1 MIALD
6 AYLECLGDTIVQ
18 YLPTLME
25 RLISMLDSAPIK
37 LKSIAVGAIGSS
49 AHAAKEQ
56 FVPYFEATMQR
67 ITPFLELQPEEGE
80 TGEQGTKTDLRGVTQ
95 DTVGTLAEAVG
106 KEVFRPYYQ
115 STMELAFKATALNNP
130 RLKECSF
137 IYFAVMTKVYGE
149 EFAPLLP
156 TVMPLL
162 IASLAQSEVP
172 ETDEEK
178 TLALTGEPCPQRAC
192 PAAGLGAD

>member
-1 MIALD
+1 MVALD
-6 AYLECLGDTIVQ
+6 AYLECLGETIVQ

-25 RLISMLDSAPIK
+25 RLIRMLESAPIK

-56 FVPYFEATMQR
+56 FIPYFEPTMQR
-67 ITPFLELQPEEGE
+67 ILPFLELVPEDGE
-80 TGEQGTKTDLRGVTQ
+80 TGEQGTKTDLRGVSQ
-95 DTVGTLAEAVG
+95 DTVGTLAESVG
-106 KEVFRPYYQ
+106 KDVFRPYYQ
-115 STMELAFKATALNNP
+115 PTMELAFKATALNNA

-137 IYFAVMTKVYGE
+137 IYFAVMTKVYGD

-162 IASLAQSEVP
+162 IASLTQSEMP
-172 ETDEEK
+172 DDDEK
-178 TLALTGEPCPQRAC
+178 TLALTCKQKIVR
-192 PAAGLGAD
+192 

>member
-1 MIALD
+1 MVALD

-18 YLPTLME
+18 YLPTLMD
-25 RLISMLDSAPIK
+25 RLIRMLENAPIK

-56 FVPYFEATMQR
+56 FVHYFEPTMQR
-67 ITPFLELQPEEGE
+67 ILPFLELVPEDGE

-115 STMELAFKATALNNP
+115 STMELAFRATALNNA

-162 IASLAQSEVP
+162 VASLSQSEAP
-172 ETDEEK
+172 DDDEK
-178 TLALTGEPCPQRAC
+178 TLALTGKQCKRKKGQRIAY
-192 PAAGLGAD
+192 

>member
-1 MIALD
+1 MVALD
-6 AYLECLGDTIVQ
+6 AYLECMGDTIVQ
-18 YLPTLME
+18 YLPTLMD
-25 RLISMLDSAPIK
+25 RLIQLLDNAPDK

-56 FVPYFEATMQR
+56 FQPYFEATMTR
-67 ITPFLELQPEEGE
+67 VLPFLELIPEDGE
-80 TGEQGTKTDLRGVTQ
+80 TGEQGTKTDLRGVAQ

-106 KEVFRPYYQ
+106 KEAFRPYYQ
-115 STMELAFKATALNNP
+115 TTMELAFKATALNNP

-162 IASLAQSEVP
+162 IASLGQSEIP
-172 ETDEEK
+172 DEDDEN
-178 TLALTGEPCPQRAC
+178 TLALTGEHSYFCHIHS
-192 PAAGLGAD
+192 